1 MEEDID
7 KKNKKIF
14 SLSDYQKNIIYNC
27 SKLIFED
34 NKEDIMIGDFNGIN
48 IKIAYENWNDNN
60 LCYIS
65 FDINSDYYKQFFNQY
80 IEEWENNIIS
90 PCHFIIKNLP
100 TILIFNLLEKGPVIF
115 TGKRMGGV
123 IASSLAFYLL
133 YFGNSFNLNYS
144 NSFTKKEKNCIGVV
158 TFGAPSFLSNYNAG
172 SFMKELTSY
181 FYHIKDE
188 FDFIPEIIDFL
199 NKKHQNYQNIL
210 EILEK
215 IEWTKEEKESLIAYL
230 DKNNFKKDN
239 LIETVNK
246 YMKIPFGFYFEFKA
260 SDNSFIFQN
269 EKTFD
274 DFYYFKPFNSDI
286 ISHAK
291 IYKNLSSKIKFN
303 KKSLKFLENKDY
315 QLDFIKIIRRNNKN
329 KNNSLDSMKG
339 IIKIKLTEFEKNNI
353 TPDIISKIKL
363 IYNNINYTIKNS
375 DIYYDNDYITAYID
389 NLNVKINEVIISNN
403 FGGEIKVKNIINI
416 QGADSTRL
424 MLKNNIEKLFVF
436 PFFKLIEVFY
446 ASLNDIEKY
455 ENLKKENFG
464 ENFDVLN
471 QILKPFEKQIKTI
484 DDLLLLS
491 RPDIL
496 GNSEKIFIN
505 EYIGNELYNKQEI
518 YFINNF
524 KAFYSLA
531 IQLQNIQNINCIKSE
546 KDSIAEKTSFPL
558 ELNDIKGIKK
568 LFMCEREYFENDNFI
583 FDKFDESYIKKFHV
597 EQLVVE
603 SLQSLEK
610 LIKQNFIEKTDNECK
625 IFLNKNIGKLYNE
638 LIMPN
643 IYFLLILILSS
654 IESGDEIL
662 FNHDIDMEKVSFIL
676 FYPFILM
683 KSQGKERAKF
693 EKDFKKNYSKNEIEE
708 INMRNLFYKT
718 KIKNIFDSNISSYNK
733 SYSNNNIITKKQKKI
748 EIFEII
754 SDDKNKNKIN
764 DFSKYSE
771 NKIFGKEYYKR
782 FLKLLNYNSNDFKE
796 DIEISIY
803 DNLKEEN
810 KKGKTNFLSIKELIN
825 NLINDEE
832 SKKGFLALVRQSY
845 LLGKL
850 RTNIVSYFL
859 FLFLILNL

>member
-1 MEEDID
+1 
-7 KKNKKIF
+7 
-14 SLSDYQKNIIYNC
+14 
-27 SKLIFED
+27 
-34 NKEDIMIGDFNGIN
+34 
-48 IKIAYENWNDNN
+48 
-60 LCYIS
+60 
-65 FDINSDYYKQFFNQY
+65 
-80 IEEWENNIIS
+80 
-90 PCHFIIKNLP
+90 
-100 TILIFNLLEKGPVIF
+100 
-115 TGKRMGGV
+115 
-123 IASSLAFYLL
+123 
-133 YFGNSFNLNYS
+133 
-144 NSFTKKEKNCIGVV
+144 
-158 TFGAPSFLSNYNAG
+158 
-172 SFMKELTSY
+172 
-181 FYHIKDE
+181 
-188 FDFIPEIIDFL
+188 
-199 NKKHQNYQNIL
+199 
-210 EILEK
+210 
-215 IEWTKEEKESLIAYL
+215 
-230 DKNNFKKDN
+230 
-239 LIETVNK
+239 
-246 YMKIPFGFYFEFKA
+246 
-260 SDNSFIFQN
+260 
-269 EKTFD
+269 
-274 DFYYFKPFNSDI
+274 
-286 ISHAK
+286 
-291 IYKNLSSKIKFN
+291 
-303 KKSLKFLENKDY
+303 
-315 QLDFIKIIRRNNKN
+315 
-329 KNNSLDSMKG
+329 
-339 IIKIKLTEFEKNNI
+339 
-353 TPDIISKIKL
+353 
-363 IYNNINYTIKNS
+363 
-375 DIYYDNDYITAYID
+375 
-389 NLNVKINEVIISNN
+389 
-403 FGGEIKVKNIINI
+403 
-416 QGADSTRL
+416 
-424 MLKNNIEKLFVF
+424 
-436 PFFKLIEVFY
+436 
-446 ASLNDIEKY
+446 
-455 ENLKKENFG
+455 
-464 ENFDVLN
+464 
-471 QILKPFEKQIKTI
+471 
-484 DDLLLLS
+484 
-491 RPDIL
+491 
-496 GNSEKIFIN
+496 
-505 EYIGNELYNKQEI
+505 
-518 YFINNF
+518 
-524 KAFYSLA
+524 
-531 IQLQNIQNINCIKSE
+531 
-546 KDSIAEKTSFPL
+546 
-558 ELNDIKGIKK
+558 
-568 LFMCEREYFENDNFI
+568 MCEREYFENDNFI

-859 FLFLILNL
+859 FLFLILNLQEDEYILGVFGRKKSGKSTFINKIFKECKTYNSYGNSTIGINLYTIKGTDNFAIIDTPGDTEIEEFLEEFASKGYTYSKMLIYIISEESSLDSASLRDNKKLKRILELRIKYKIPLFILLTNADTYCKKVRSENDENWEEICKNTINNNKKNLLEFIKQQIEEYKLDFKTDENEVKEDIIHICLVEPNKITDEQALKKMPKRQREKYNKADEEKKKVIMESFISGLESEYNDIKEFFEEEEMNIFNKSELIKKIKEKLPSQYHSAFNL

>member
-1 MEEDID
+1 M
-7 KKNKKIF
+7 KK
-14 SLSDYQKNIIYNC
+14 
-27 SKLIFED
+27 
-34 NKEDIMIGDFNGIN
+34 
-48 IKIAYENWNDNN
+48 
-60 LCYIS
+60 
-65 FDINSDYYKQFFNQY
+65 
-80 IEEWENNIIS
+80 
-90 PCHFIIKNLP
+90 
-100 TILIFNLLEKGPVIF
+100 
-115 TGKRMGGV
+115 
-123 IASSLAFYLL
+123 
-133 YFGNSFNLNYS
+133 
-144 NSFTKKEKNCIGVV
+144 
-158 TFGAPSFLSNYNAG
+158 
-172 SFMKELTSY
+172 
-181 FYHIKDE
+181 
-188 FDFIPEIIDFL
+188 
-199 NKKHQNYQNIL
+199 
-210 EILEK
+210 
-215 IEWTKEEKESLIAYL
+215 
-230 DKNNFKKDN
+230 
-239 LIETVNK
+239 
-246 YMKIPFGFYFEFKA
+246 
-260 SDNSFIFQN
+260 
-269 EKTFD
+269 
-274 DFYYFKPFNSDI
+274 
-286 ISHAK
+286 
-291 IYKNLSSKIKFN
+291 
-303 KKSLKFLENKDY
+303 
-315 QLDFIKIIRRNNKN
+315 
-329 KNNSLDSMKG
+329 
-339 IIKIKLTEFEKNNI
+339 
-353 TPDIISKIKL
+353 
-363 IYNNINYTIKNS
+363 
-375 DIYYDNDYITAYID
+375 NDYITAYID

-859 FLFLILNL
+859 FLFLFLILNIGG

>member
-1 MEEDID
+1 
-7 KKNKKIF
+7 
-14 SLSDYQKNIIYNC
+14 
-27 SKLIFED
+27 
-34 NKEDIMIGDFNGIN
+34 
-48 IKIAYENWNDNN
+48 
-60 LCYIS
+60 
-65 FDINSDYYKQFFNQY
+65 
-80 IEEWENNIIS
+80 
-90 PCHFIIKNLP
+90 
-100 TILIFNLLEKGPVIF
+100 
-115 TGKRMGGV
+115 
-123 IASSLAFYLL
+123 
-133 YFGNSFNLNYS
+133 
-144 NSFTKKEKNCIGVV
+144 
-158 TFGAPSFLSNYNAG
+158 
-172 SFMKELTSY
+172 
-181 FYHIKDE
+181 
-188 FDFIPEIIDFL
+188 
-199 NKKHQNYQNIL
+199 
-210 EILEK
+210 
-215 IEWTKEEKESLIAYL
+215 
-230 DKNNFKKDN
+230 
-239 LIETVNK
+239 
-246 YMKIPFGFYFEFKA
+246 
-260 SDNSFIFQN
+260 
-269 EKTFD
+269 
-274 DFYYFKPFNSDI
+274 
-286 ISHAK
+286 
-291 IYKNLSSKIKFN
+291 
-303 KKSLKFLENKDY
+303 
-315 QLDFIKIIRRNNKN
+315 
-329 KNNSLDSMKG
+329 
-339 IIKIKLTEFEKNNI
+339 
-353 TPDIISKIKL
+353 
-363 IYNNINYTIKNS
+363 
-375 DIYYDNDYITAYID
+375 
-389 NLNVKINEVIISNN
+389 
-403 FGGEIKVKNIINI
+403 
-416 QGADSTRL
+416 
-424 MLKNNIEKLFVF
+424 
-436 PFFKLIEVFY
+436 
-446 ASLNDIEKY
+446 
-455 ENLKKENFG
+455 
-464 ENFDVLN
+464 
-471 QILKPFEKQIKTI
+471 
-484 DDLLLLS
+484 
-491 RPDIL
+491 
-496 GNSEKIFIN
+496 
-505 EYIGNELYNKQEI
+505 
-518 YFINNF
+518 
-524 KAFYSLA
+524 
-531 IQLQNIQNINCIKSE
+531 
-546 KDSIAEKTSFPL
+546 
-558 ELNDIKGIKK
+558 
-568 LFMCEREYFENDNFI
+568 MCEREYFENDNFI

-754 SDDKNKNKIN
+754 SDDKNKNKNKIN

>member
-1 MEEDID
+1 
-7 KKNKKIF
+7 
-14 SLSDYQKNIIYNC
+14 
-27 SKLIFED
+27 
-34 NKEDIMIGDFNGIN
+34 
-48 IKIAYENWNDNN
+48 
-60 LCYIS
+60 
-65 FDINSDYYKQFFNQY
+65 
-80 IEEWENNIIS
+80 
-90 PCHFIIKNLP
+90 
-100 TILIFNLLEKGPVIF
+100 
-115 TGKRMGGV
+115 
-123 IASSLAFYLL
+123 
-133 YFGNSFNLNYS
+133 
-144 NSFTKKEKNCIGVV
+144 
-158 TFGAPSFLSNYNAG
+158 
-172 SFMKELTSY
+172 
-181 FYHIKDE
+181 
-188 FDFIPEIIDFL
+188 
-199 NKKHQNYQNIL
+199 
-210 EILEK
+210 
-215 IEWTKEEKESLIAYL
+215 
-230 DKNNFKKDN
+230 
-239 LIETVNK
+239 
-246 YMKIPFGFYFEFKA
+246 
-260 SDNSFIFQN
+260 
-269 EKTFD
+269 
-274 DFYYFKPFNSDI
+274 
-286 ISHAK
+286 
-291 IYKNLSSKIKFN
+291 
-303 KKSLKFLENKDY
+303 
-315 QLDFIKIIRRNNKN
+315 
-329 KNNSLDSMKG
+329 
-339 IIKIKLTEFEKNNI
+339 
-353 TPDIISKIKL
+353 
-363 IYNNINYTIKNS
+363 
-375 DIYYDNDYITAYID
+375 
-389 NLNVKINEVIISNN
+389 
-403 FGGEIKVKNIINI
+403 
-416 QGADSTRL
+416 
-424 MLKNNIEKLFVF
+424 
-436 PFFKLIEVFY
+436 
-446 ASLNDIEKY
+446 
-455 ENLKKENFG
+455 
-464 ENFDVLN
+464 
-471 QILKPFEKQIKTI
+471 
-484 DDLLLLS
+484 
-491 RPDIL
+491 
-496 GNSEKIFIN
+496 
-505 EYIGNELYNKQEI
+505 
-518 YFINNF
+518 
-524 KAFYSLA
+524 
-531 IQLQNIQNINCIKSE
+531 
-546 KDSIAEKTSFPL
+546 
-558 ELNDIKGIKK
+558 
-568 LFMCEREYFENDNFI
+568 MCEREYFENDNFI

-859 FLFLILNL
+859 FLFLILNLQEDEYILGVFGRKKSGKSTFINKIFKECKTYNSYGNSTIGINLYTIKGTDNFAIIDTPGDTEIEEFLEEFASKGYTYSKMLIYIISEESSLDSASLRDNKKLKRILELRIKYKIPLFILLTNADTYCKKVRSENDENWEEICKNTINNNKKNLLEFIKQQIEEYKLDFKTDENEVKEDIIHICLVEPNKITDEQALKKMPKRQREKYNKADEKNKKVIMESFISGLESEYNDIKEFFEEEEMNILNKVELIKKIKEKLPSQYHSAFNL

>member
-1 MEEDID
+1 
-7 KKNKKIF
+7 
-14 SLSDYQKNIIYNC
+14 
-27 SKLIFED
+27 
-34 NKEDIMIGDFNGIN
+34 
-48 IKIAYENWNDNN
+48 
-60 LCYIS
+60 
-65 FDINSDYYKQFFNQY
+65 
-80 IEEWENNIIS
+80 
-90 PCHFIIKNLP
+90 
-100 TILIFNLLEKGPVIF
+100 
-115 TGKRMGGV
+115 
-123 IASSLAFYLL
+123 
-133 YFGNSFNLNYS
+133 
-144 NSFTKKEKNCIGVV
+144 
-158 TFGAPSFLSNYNAG
+158 
-172 SFMKELTSY
+172 
-181 FYHIKDE
+181 
-188 FDFIPEIIDFL
+188 
-199 NKKHQNYQNIL
+199 
-210 EILEK
+210 
-215 IEWTKEEKESLIAYL
+215 
-230 DKNNFKKDN
+230 
-239 LIETVNK
+239 
-246 YMKIPFGFYFEFKA
+246 
-260 SDNSFIFQN
+260 
-269 EKTFD
+269 
-274 DFYYFKPFNSDI
+274 
-286 ISHAK
+286 
-291 IYKNLSSKIKFN
+291 
-303 KKSLKFLENKDY
+303 
-315 QLDFIKIIRRNNKN
+315 
-329 KNNSLDSMKG
+329 
-339 IIKIKLTEFEKNNI
+339 
-353 TPDIISKIKL
+353 
-363 IYNNINYTIKNS
+363 
-375 DIYYDNDYITAYID
+375 
-389 NLNVKINEVIISNN
+389 
-403 FGGEIKVKNIINI
+403 
-416 QGADSTRL
+416 
-424 MLKNNIEKLFVF
+424 
-436 PFFKLIEVFY
+436 
-446 ASLNDIEKY
+446 
-455 ENLKKENFG
+455 
-464 ENFDVLN
+464 
-471 QILKPFEKQIKTI
+471 
-484 DDLLLLS
+484 
-491 RPDIL
+491 
-496 GNSEKIFIN
+496 
-505 EYIGNELYNKQEI
+505 
-518 YFINNF
+518 
-524 KAFYSLA
+524 
-531 IQLQNIQNINCIKSE
+531 
-546 KDSIAEKTSFPL
+546 
-558 ELNDIKGIKK
+558 
-568 LFMCEREYFENDNFI
+568 MCEREYFENDNFI

>member
-1 MEEDID
+1 
-7 KKNKKIF
+7 
-14 SLSDYQKNIIYNC
+14 
-27 SKLIFED
+27 
-34 NKEDIMIGDFNGIN
+34 
-48 IKIAYENWNDNN
+48 
-60 LCYIS
+60 
-65 FDINSDYYKQFFNQY
+65 
-80 IEEWENNIIS
+80 
-90 PCHFIIKNLP
+90 
-100 TILIFNLLEKGPVIF
+100 
-115 TGKRMGGV
+115 
-123 IASSLAFYLL
+123 
-133 YFGNSFNLNYS
+133 
-144 NSFTKKEKNCIGVV
+144 
-158 TFGAPSFLSNYNAG
+158 
-172 SFMKELTSY
+172 
-181 FYHIKDE
+181 
-188 FDFIPEIIDFL
+188 
-199 NKKHQNYQNIL
+199 
-210 EILEK
+210 
-215 IEWTKEEKESLIAYL
+215 
-230 DKNNFKKDN
+230 
-239 LIETVNK
+239 
-246 YMKIPFGFYFEFKA
+246 
-260 SDNSFIFQN
+260 
-269 EKTFD
+269 
-274 DFYYFKPFNSDI
+274 
-286 ISHAK
+286 
-291 IYKNLSSKIKFN
+291 
-303 KKSLKFLENKDY
+303 
-315 QLDFIKIIRRNNKN
+315 
-329 KNNSLDSMKG
+329 
-339 IIKIKLTEFEKNNI
+339 
-353 TPDIISKIKL
+353 
-363 IYNNINYTIKNS
+363 
-375 DIYYDNDYITAYID
+375 
-389 NLNVKINEVIISNN
+389 
-403 FGGEIKVKNIINI
+403 
-416 QGADSTRL
+416 
-424 MLKNNIEKLFVF
+424 
-436 PFFKLIEVFY
+436 
-446 ASLNDIEKY
+446 
-455 ENLKKENFG
+455 
-464 ENFDVLN
+464 
-471 QILKPFEKQIKTI
+471 
-484 DDLLLLS
+484 
-491 RPDIL
+491 
-496 GNSEKIFIN
+496 
-505 EYIGNELYNKQEI
+505 
-518 YFINNF
+518 
-524 KAFYSLA
+524 
-531 IQLQNIQNINCIKSE
+531 
-546 KDSIAEKTSFPL
+546 
-558 ELNDIKGIKK
+558 
-568 LFMCEREYFENDNFI
+568 MCEREYFENDNFI

-859 FLFLILNL
+859 FLFLILNLQEDEYILGVFGRKKSGKSTFINKIFKECKTYNSYGNSTIGINLYTIKGTDNFAIIDTPGDTEIEEFLEEFASKGYTYSKMLIYIISEESGLDSASLRDNKKLKRILELRIKYKIPLFILLTNADTYCKKVRSENDENWEEICKNTINNNKKNLLEFIKQQIEEYKLDFKTDENEVKEDIIHICLVEPNKITDEQALKKMPKRQREKYNKADEEKKKVIMESFISGLESEYNEIKEFFEEEEMNILNKVELIKKIKEKLPSQYHSAFNL